1 MGLLAREAAR
11 QQASLFSPRVS
22 KRLSPS
28 AAGGILPLCFLTF
41 TQLSLVADDCKKLL
55 VESMNAFLEPI
66 RDRRK
71 ALTKTPSS
79 SGTCSK
85 PATPKPRARA
95 SRNLDALKKKLNF
108 IFREGREDASGGRG
122 LSPRTLDLEN
132 NDASL
137 AREAARQQ
145 ASLFSPRGFQ
155 RGSALCRRRHSSSLL
170 LNVYA
175 TVACRRRLQ
184 KAPRRIHERLPR
196 THSRPAQGL
205 DKDPKLVWDMLE
217 AGNAKA
223 RARASRNLDALKKK
237 LNFIF

>member
-1 MGLLAREAAR
+1 MPLAAGGSAPRGILPCSNWTAKALKTMTAWR
-11 QQASLFSPRVS
+11 AKPRANRRHCFPQAGFP
-22 KRLSPS
+22 KGLSPF

-71 ALTKTPSS
+71 AL
-79 SGTCSK
+79 
-85 PATPKPRARA
+85 
-95 SRNLDALKKKLNF
+95 
-108 IFREGREDASGGRG
+108 
-122 LSPRTLDLEN
+122 
-132 NDASL
+132 
-137 AREAARQQ
+137 
-145 ASLFSPRGFQ
+145 
-155 RGSALCRRRHSSSLL
+155 
-170 LNVYA
+170 
-175 TVACRRRLQ
+175 
-184 KAPRRIHERLPR
+184 
-196 THSRPAQGL
+196 